1 MKLTKDILRKI
12 IIEEMNKSQKEIIK
26 EGTEENPVN
35 MTPDMLN
42 KIIREEYSAH
52 QRRQKLLESFNIK

>member
-12 IIEEMNKSQKEIIK
+12 IIEEMNKSQKEVIK
-26 EGTEENPVN
+26 EGTEENPVRI
-35 MTPDMLN
+35 TPDMLN
-42 KIIREEYSAH
+42 KLIREEYSAY

>member
-12 IIEEMNKSQKEIIK
+12 IIEEMNKSQKEVIK
-26 EGTEENPVN
+26 EGTEENPVRI
-35 MTPDMLN
+35 TPDMLN
-42 KIIREEYSAH
+42 KLIREEYSAC

>member
-12 IIEEMNKSQKEIIK
+12 IIEEMNKSQKEVIK